1 MEEIPGVLFLILVV
15 ITVNRK
21 YDEMFDLYKN
31 SLKLEGINYSFY
43 SFEYKQPKKKYRI
56 EIICTN
62 KQKEF
67 IVIRCI
73 WPKKPSKD
81 VNFLMWR
88 KLQKHERIDAFAKN
102 SSFIMKKNR

>member
-62 KQKEF
+62 KQKNLSLY
-67 IVIRCI
+67 VVYGQR
-73 WPKKPSKD
+73 
-81 VNFLMWR
+81 NRR
-88 KLQKHERIDAFAKN
+88 KMLIF
-102 SSFIMKKNR
+102 